1 MIFLNESTYIYLII
15 INLASGFL
23 FAYDKYSSTKNLK
36 RIPEKTLHFFELLGG
51 GFANI
56 ILMYIIRHKNRKLSF
71 WIWTWLILIG
81 WVLIIYF
88 LKRYK

>member
-1 MIFLNESTYIYLII
+1 MIFLNETIYIYLII

-23 FAYDKYSSTKNLK
+23 FAYDKYSSTKSHG
-36 RIPEKTLHFFELLGG
+36 RIPEKTLHLLELLGG
-51 GFANI
+51 VFANI
-56 ILMYIIRHKNRKLSF
+56 ILMYTIRHKNRKLSF

-88 LKRYK
+88 FKRYK